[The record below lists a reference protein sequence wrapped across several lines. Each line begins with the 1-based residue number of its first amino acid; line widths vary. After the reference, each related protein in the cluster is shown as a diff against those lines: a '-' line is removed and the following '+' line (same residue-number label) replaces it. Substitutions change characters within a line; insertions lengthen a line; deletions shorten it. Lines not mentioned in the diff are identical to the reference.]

1 MTTYVDHVF
10 MHFPQRRIVV
20 VDNEGYDEEVK
31 FRWDEEGAEGFADT
45 VNCIAESLPSEKLT
59 YCF

>member
-1 MTTYVDHVF
+1 